1 MPNLEVAYE
10 AKENRNE
17 QEWGT
22 ETEAEANRAKEFERS
37 LLKQSNQSW
46 RKRKALHTGIHR
58 VTAQNQPPGITRQS
72 HRSIPEMR

>member
-22 ETEAEANRAKEFERS
+22 ETEAEANRAKEFE
-37 LLKQSNQSW
+37 
-46 RKRKALHTGIHR
+46 
-58 VTAQNQPPGITRQS
+58 
-72 HRSIPEMR
+72 